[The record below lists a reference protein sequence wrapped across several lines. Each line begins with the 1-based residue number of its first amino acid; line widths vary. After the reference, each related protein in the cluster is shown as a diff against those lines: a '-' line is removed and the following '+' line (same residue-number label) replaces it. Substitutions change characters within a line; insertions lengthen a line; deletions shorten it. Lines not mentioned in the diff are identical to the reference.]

1 MFEVLANLILTSLF
15 LQSQADSQ
23 ATIDNLT
30 QQEYRLPNSAVRYLQ
45 QTAPQQK
52 VEAESLGVSVTA
64 KSVLVIDKKSAKIL
78 YQKNPDRIRS
88 IASLTKLMTA
98 LVFLDHNPGWDTP
111 ITISGNDYRSG
122 GVTYLIA
129 GEEISAR
136 GVFNT
141 ALIASANEAAVALW
155 RSTGLSEENFIGE
168 MNQKVQELGMADTV
182 FTDVTGLKN
191 DNASTATDVILM
203 VRAALDRPDIFQA
216 V

>member
-98 LVFLDHNPGWDTP
+98 LVFLDHNPGWDK
-111 ITISGNDYRSG
+111 TIKLQKEDFVGIFKAMDGLPVTIRLLDPPLHLVG
-122 GVTYLIA
+122 GEVP
-129 GEEISAR
+129 
-136 GVFNT
+136 V
-141 ALIASANEAAVALW
+141 ASVHRL
-155 RSTGLSEENFIGE
+155 
-168 MNQKVQELGMADTV
+168 EL
-182 FTDVTGLKN
+182 
-191 DNASTATDVILM
+191 
-203 VRAALDRPDIFQA
+203 
-216 V
+216 